1 MATSV
6 MGDYPESLVEEKHHL
21 AIPVVATKWPPM
33 MKDNGLSFS
42 PILVENFSAILYFNP
57 FHFLSFKW

>member
-1 MATSV
+1 M
-6 MGDYPESLVEEKHHL
+6 VEEKHHL
-21 AIPVVATKWPPM
+21 SIPVVATKRPAM